1 MDTPKTSIVAYVL
14 AIDSIEERMK
24 NARDLMDSLESLD
37 VVQEVSLAPAI
48 YWKEPQKIT
57 EFLTRFPEH
66 TFTRKFLRKYR
77 MGQVATA
84 LSHISIWHRLLESKH
99 DAAVVFEDD
108 IHISD
113 VIGFRQTMFELRDRQ
128 NPEWLRIHLH
138 KRFRDQVLSTRAGG
152 LFADDPMPWGFAT
165 YYVTRSGARKMLE
178 CCRQMD
184 GPIDW
189 LPPLLKQRG
198 LMATKTVT
206 EVVVEHHDFNGD
218 KSELSQRHKIEST
231 PDTIQKFSSTIWT
244 SPSVSGNIEMFRF
257 LSRLARTGESRSG
270 DWGSA
275 YTPKMTIWPFK
286 RN

>member
-24 NARDLMDSLESLD
+24 DARDLMDSLESLD

-48 YWKEPQKIT
+48 YWKDPQKIT

-66 TFTRKFLRKYR
+66 TFTREFLRKCR

-99 DAAVVFEDD
+99 DAAVIFEDD
-108 IHISD
+108 IYISD
-113 VIGFRQTMFELRDRQ
+113 VIRFRHIMSELRDRQ

-152 LFADDPMPWGFAT
+152 LLADDPMPWGFAA
-165 YYVTRSGARKMLE
+165 YYVTRSGARKMLDH
-178 CCRQMD
+178 CQHMD

-206 EVVVEHHDFNGD
+206 EVVVEHHDFKGD
-218 KSELSQRHKIEST
+218 KNELSQRHKIEST
-231 PDTIQKFSSTIWT
+231 PDTIQKLPSTIWT
-244 SPSVSGNIEMFRF
+244 SPSVSGNVEMFRF
-257 LSRLARTGESRSG
+257 LSRLTRAGESRLG
-270 DWGSA
+270 AWGFA
-275 YTPKMTIWPFK
+275 NTPKTTIWPFK